1 MKSAGLLVATAVV
14 GGTASWI
21 EQGSALMV
29 QTSAS
34 TFHRYKVV
42 VAADE
47 TTWSWPLCLV
57 ARRQTRIVRDLAGFV
72 QGRRSR
78 WPKAN

>member
-1 MKSAGLLVATAVV
+1 MEFAGLLGATAIV
-14 GGTASWI
+14 GGTASWTQ
-21 EQGSALMV
+21 QGSASLV

-47 TTWSWPLCLV
+47 IRWSQPPNFV
-57 ARRQTRIVRDLAGFV
+57 A
-72 QGRRSR
+72 
-78 WPKAN
+78 

>member
-1 MKSAGLLVATAVV
+1 MESAGLLGATAVA
-14 GGTASWI
+14 GGTASWTQ
-21 EQGSALMV
+21 QGSASLV

-47 TTWSWPLCLV
+47 TTWSRPPRLV
-57 ARRQTRIVRDLAGFV
+57 ARRQTRIVRDLAGSV

-78 WPKAN
+78 WPGAN

>member
-1 MKSAGLLVATAVV
+1 MESAGLLGATAVA
-14 GGTASWI
+14 GGTASWTQ
-21 EQGSALMV
+21 QGSASLV

-47 TTWSWPLCLV
+47 TIWSRPFRLV
-57 ARRQTRIVRDLAGFV
+57 AQR
-72 QGRRSR
+72 
-78 WPKAN
+78 